1 MEHLARKHVT
11 TRFVKLHYLDA
22 EMDEVIVPAILAY
35 REGELFANLSSI
47 VDDIPLGLDMSP
59 SSLESV
65 LQK

>member
-1 MEHLARKHVT
+1 
-11 TRFVKLHYLDA
+11 
-22 EMDEVIVPAILAY
+22 MDEVIVPAILAY